1 MCKILKKV
9 LRKRFFQKRFVL
21 MFATFVSRIK
31 QNKLFLQASNQR
43 LYKRQLT
50 VTLTVESINGCTSV
64 DWTVTQALICL
75 LHNVDSM
82 IQQASTQ

>member
-50 VTLTVESINGCTSV
+50 VTLTVESMNYTS
-64 DWTVTQALICL
+64 IK
-75 LHNVDSM
+75 
-82 IQQASTQ
+82 

>member
-1 MCKILKKV
+1 
-9 LRKRFFQKRFVL
+9 

-50 VTLTVESINGCTSV
+50 VTLTVESMNYKASNEWLHKRRLDGYTSV
-64 DWTVTQALICL
+64 DLPVAQR
-75 LHNVDSM
+75 
-82 IQQASTQ
+82 